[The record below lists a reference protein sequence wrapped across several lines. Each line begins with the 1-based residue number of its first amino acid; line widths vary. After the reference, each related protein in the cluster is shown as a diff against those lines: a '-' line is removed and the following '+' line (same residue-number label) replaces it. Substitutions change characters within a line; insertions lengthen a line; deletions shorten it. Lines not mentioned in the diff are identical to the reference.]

1 MIIGTERNEEVRYRG
16 RRLLKK
22 SLYFTL
28 EELNILISNRNTKTN
43 VNVVECR
50 LTAQIE
56 VLQNVQKMHNAGAQS
71 L

>member
-56 VLQNVQKMHNAGAQS
+56 VL
-71 L
+71 